1 MRVLGIDPGSH
12 HTGWALLEASAGR
25 ATLLAAGTLSPGGGL
40 PLPSRLAM
48 LHAGLAAVVRTHAP
62 VAVAVET
69 VFTAHNVR
77 SALVLG
83 QARGVALLAAGSAEV
98 PVFEYSP
105 AEVKRAATGN
115 GRADKSQIQR
125 MIAVLLGPTAPTD
138 EHACD
143 AAAVALCHVGRARF
157 GGKSAPAR
165 SAAPSRRAP
174 QSFLSRVQPAI
185 GGRR

>member
-1 MRVLGIDPGSH
+1 
-12 HTGWALLEASAGR
+12 
-25 ATLLAAGTLSPGGGL
+25 
-40 PLPSRLAM
+40 M
-48 LHAGLAAVVRTHAP
+48 LHAGLSAVVRTHAP
-62 VAVAVET
+62 LAVAVET

-98 PVFEYSP
+98 DLFEYSP

-143 AAAVALCHVGRARF
+143 AAAVALCHLGRARL
-157 GGKSAPAR
+157 GAKVPSARTPAG
-165 SAAPSRRAP
+165 RRASP
-174 QSFLSRVQPAI
+174 SFLSRISPAI